1 MNKLK
6 IVYTFVMLGGFILDM
21 FNSIVHYFSKEYTA
35 AIWWLLFA
43 IFVYEIFIRTMEE
56 LDD

>member
-6 IVYTFVMLGGFILDM
+6 IVYTLVMLGGFIVDIL
-21 FNSIVHYFSKEYTA
+21 NSIIHYFSKEYTA

-56 LDD
+56 SDD

>member
-6 IVYTFVMLGGFILDM
+6 IVYTFVMLGGFIVDI
-21 FNSIVHYFSKEYTA
+21 FNSIIHYFSKEYTA
-35 AIWWLLFA
+35 AIWWLLSA

-56 LDD
+56 SDD